1 MYISVLTQLADTLVS
16 SKVTAATEADCI
28 ALGGGAA
35 FSRDTQDTLTI
46 PRWSPL
52 YRVLWLFLRM
62 KTRIHHLHRLRNDSL
77 TGPGCAILPP
87 ELMRYKSVDLPVPST
102 EIKLLRGI
110 YQVPREQHTSP
121 RSSLQVHSWT
131 FGKLQFPIATYTIK
145 AFGFLCPKSQR
156 AADASTGEVN
166 YGTSEICRI
175 ALSTDLYTMSD
186 YSDDAAV
193 TRKV

>member
-1 MYISVLTQLADTLVS
+1 
-16 SKVTAATEADCI
+16 
-28 ALGGGAA
+28 
-35 FSRDTQDTLTI
+35 
-46 PRWSPL
+46 
-52 YRVLWLFLRM
+52 M

-131 FGKLQFPIATYTIK
+131 FSKLQFPIATHIIK
-145 AFGFLCPKSQR
+145 AFGFLRPKSHREQQTPR
-156 AADASTGEVN
+156 LGKSIMAPVRSVGLRSLQT
-166 YGTSEICRI
+166 
-175 ALSTDLYTMSD
+175 YTPCLTTAMMRPSLGK
-186 YSDDAAV
+186 YKLG
-193 TRKV
+193 R